1 MKTFQ
6 IAAVAFSLLIPIA
19 GCTGP
24 APGESEAPSN
34 VSETPG
40 TDPFA
45 AGKNGTDDE
54 AVLEAPKI
62 ELPSGGG
69 GR

>member
-6 IAAVAFSLLIPIA
+6 IVAVVFSLLVPIA

-24 APGESEAPSN
+24 EPGANDAPSN
-34 VSETPG
+34 VSDTPG

-45 AGKNGTDDE
+45 AGTDGNDDE

-62 ELPSGGG
+62 ELPPGE

>member
-6 IAAVAFSLLIPIA
+6 IVAVAFSLLMPIA

-24 APGESEAPSN
+24 APGENAAPSN

-45 AGKNGTDDE
+45 AGKNGTDEE

-62 ELPSGGG
+62 ELPAGE

>member
-6 IAAVAFSLLIPIA
+6 IVAVAFSLLMPIA

-24 APGESEAPSN
+24 APGENDAPSN

-45 AGKNGTDDE
+45 AGKNGTDEE

-62 ELPSGGG
+62 ELPAGE